1 MREELTSREKRR
13 RRRIRN
19 QILAYLV
26 LAVFAILVITGG
38 YFGVKKVVGYLED
51 YNRKVSDAM
60 AEAES
65 DAENE
70 PGSDAL
76 QEEPSEPYSEP
87 EPEPSALDPLDELVE
102 GYLQNMTL
110 EQMVAGM
117 FMVSPEAITG
127 VQTAVQAG
135 AGTETAIQ
143 THPVGGLIYARKN
156 FISEEQFR
164 TMLANTNAY
173 AGYPL
178 FLAVSRECGKS
189 TDFGIEATAEAEAL
203 TDAAEVQETYAG
215 IAGKLAG
222 YGINMNLAPVAEVV
236 PEDGDAALRSRVF
249 GSDAATVAP
258 LVSAAVQAMQD
269 ADVSAVLQKFPGTG
283 AEAKSMEELSNSE
296 FIIYN
301 AAIQSGVDCIMVSH
315 VSAQGATGADIPS
328 SLSATMITDVLRNT
342 MGFQGVVIT
351 DWLND
356 SAITGRYGSAEAAV
370 MAINAGADILLE
382 PEDYQEAYEGVLQAV
397 QDGTITQERIQESLR
412 RIYRLKY
419 KYVLANASEIVAE

>member
-19 QILAYLV
+19 QLLAYLV
-26 LAVFAILVITGG
+26 LAVFAVLVITGG

-51 YNRKVSDAM
+51 YNQKVSDAM

-65 DAENE
+65 NPENE
-70 PGSDAL
+70 PESDVF

-87 EPEPSALDPLDELVE
+87 EPVQNEPDPLDELVE

-117 FMVSPEAITG
+117 FVVSPEAITG
-127 VQTAVQAG
+127 VKAAVQAG
-135 AGTETAIQ
+135 AGTEAALQ
-143 THPVGGLIYARKN
+143 KYPVGGLIYSKKN
-156 FISEEQFR
+156 YKSEEQFR
-164 TMLANTNAY
+164 TMLANTNTY

-178 FLAVSRECGKS
+178 FLAVARECGGS
-189 TDFGIEATAEAEAL
+189 TDFGIEATADAATL
-203 TDAAEVQETYAG
+203 TDVASVQETYSV
-215 IAGKLAG
+215 IADKLAG

-236 PEDGDAALRSRVF
+236 SEDGDAALRARVF

-258 LVSAAVQAMQD
+258 LVSAAVQAMQT

-283 AEAKSMEELSNSE
+283 AEAKSIEELNNSE

-328 SLSATMITDVLRNT
+328 SLSATMITEVLRNT

-356 SAITGRYGSAEAAV
+356 SAITGRYSSADAAI

-419 KYVLANASEIVAE
+419 KYVLENASDIAVE

>member
-1 MREELTSREKRR
+1 M
-13 RRRIRN
+13 
-19 QILAYLV
+19 
-26 LAVFAILVITGG
+26 ITGG

-51 YNRKVSDAM
+51 YNQKVSDAM

-65 DAENE
+65 NPENE
-70 PGSDAL
+70 PESDAF

-87 EPEPSALDPLDELVE
+87 EPVQNEPDPLDELVE

-117 FMVSPEAITG
+117 FVVSPEAITG
-127 VQTAVQAG
+127 VKAAVKAG
-135 AGTETAIQ
+135 AGTETALRKY
-143 THPVGGLIYARKN
+143 PVGGLIYSKKN
-156 FISEEQFR
+156 YKSEEQFR

-178 FLAVSRECGKS
+178 FLAVARECGGS
-189 TDFGIEATAEAEAL
+189 TEFGIEATADAAAL
-203 TDAAEVQETYAG
+203 TDVASVQETYSM
-215 IAGKLAG
+215 IADKLAG

-236 PEDGDAALRSRVF
+236 SEDGDAAFRARVF

-258 LVSAAVQAMQD
+258 LVSAAVQAMQT

-283 AEAKSMEELSNSE
+283 AETKSIEELNNSE

-301 AAIQSGVDCIMVSH
+301 VAIQSGVDCIMVSH
-315 VSAQGATGADIPS
+315 VSAQGVTGADIPS
-328 SLSATMITDVLRNT
+328 SLSATMITEVLRNT

-356 SAITGRYGSAEAAV
+356 SAITERYSSADAAV

-419 KYVLANASEIVAE
+419 KYVLENASDIAVE